1 MPPPWAW
8 LGSCALA
15 SRRGLTQKMHDQ
27 QDRESTAG
35 PADGDSADSD
45 DEEEEE
51 QAEVFDE
58 M

>member
-1 MPPPWAW
+1 
-8 LGSCALA
+8 
-15 SRRGLTQKMHDQ
+15 MHDH

-35 PADGDSADSD
+35 PADDDSADSD
-45 DEEEEE
+45 DDDEEE

>member
-1 MPPPWAW
+1 
-8 LGSCALA
+8 
-15 SRRGLTQKMHDQ
+15 MHDQ

-45 DEEEEE
+45 DDEEEE